1 MRKHLSDE
9 EAAVMGCGV
18 AMMLVAAGVI
28 FCATIYG
35 ILQ

>member
-1 MRKHLSDE
+1 MRRRLSDE

-18 AMMLVAAGVI
+18 AMLIIAAGVI